1 MYDDTKFKLHTMKKI
16 LKIAGTILLVIVL
29 LLVTLPYLFKDKIEA
44 LVKEEG
50 NKMLN
55 AEFDFGGLD
64 ISLISNFPLASV
76 TLEDF
81 YLKGVGQ
88 FRNDTLVA
96 AGEVTAAVNIMSL
109 FGDEGFD
116 IKKVLLDRVSVN
128 AIVLPDSSV
137 NWDVMK
143 PTDEVEEAPTDT
155 ASSPFRIKLQ
165 QLTVSDFNLV
175 YDDRLSNMYAKVENM
190 DVSCSGDFGSART
203 MLALETALE
212 ALTFSMDGVPFL
224 NRAHVAANMN
234 IDADLENNKFTLN
247 ENSVQLNAIKAAID
261 GWVALTDEGVDMD
274 IKLGSN
280 EIGFKEILSL
290 IPAIYSKDFEGLKT
304 DGRATL
310 AAWAKGSLKGDSIV
324 PQFNVAFDVK
334 DAMFQYP
341 SLPMGV
347 NKININAKVENPGG
361 SLDATVVDVAPLS
374 FVMAGNPFSV
384 AVKLLTPIS
393 NMQFDASAKGKLN
406 LGKIKDVYPLEN
418 MALNGVVDADMSVS
432 GCMAYIEKE
441 QYDKVKAQGS
451 VRLNDMLLKMDDM
464 PDVDIKNSVLTFN
477 PRYLELSQTTVNI
490 GDNDVTVNSKFEN
503 YMGYALKGS
512 TLKGT
517 LNVSSKNFNLNDFM
531 SADTA
536 AVARSSEAAAD
547 TAAMGVI
554 YVPENIDFRM
564 QANFAKVLF
573 DNMTFVDMKGEL
585 LVKGG
590 KVDMKNLSMNTMG
603 GNVVV
608 NGFYKA
614 TEAVQPEFDAGFK
627 LSNIVFAQAYKELNM
642 VQKMAPIFNGLT
654 GSFSGNMKIST
665 KLDETMSPV
674 LQTMSGSGALSTRDL
689 SLNNVTVIQQV
700 ADIIKKPSLKD
711 TKVKD
716 LNVEFTINDG
726 RINTKPF
733 NIKMGDC
740 TMKLSGSTGLD
751 QTIDYRGEITLPAS
765 VGKLSQLGTVDMTI
779 GGSFTSP
786 KVGID
791 MEALAKKAA
800 AKAAEGAIDK
810 LLGGKSGEASSDT
823 TKSSAEKK
831 IDAVK
836 DAFGKAKD
844 LFKKKK

>member
-1 MYDDTKFKLHTMKKI
+1 MKKI
-16 LKIAGTILLVIVL
+16 LKIVGAIFLAIVL

-55 AEFDFGGLD
+55 AEFDFGTLD
-64 ISLISNFPLASV
+64 ISLISNFPLASI

-88 FRNDTLVA
+88 FENDTLVS
-96 AGEVTAAVNIMSL
+96 AGEVTAAVNVMSL

-116 IKKVLLDRVSVN
+116 IKKVLLDRVSLK
-128 AIVLPDSSV
+128 AIVMPDSSV

-143 PTDEVEEAPTDT
+143 PADEVEEAAVDT

-175 YDDRLSNMYAKVENM
+175 YDDRLSNMYAKVENL
-190 DVSCSGDFGSART
+190 DVGCSGDFGSART
-203 MLALETALE
+203 MLSLEASLE

-234 IDADLENNKFTLN
+234 IDADLENNKFTLD
-247 ENSVQLNAIKAAID
+247 ENSLQLNAIKAAID

-274 IKLGSN
+274 IKLNSN
-280 EIGFKEILSL
+280 EIGFKEVLSL
-290 IPAIYSKDFEGLKT
+290 VPAIYSKDFEGLKT
-304 DGRATL
+304 DGKATL
-310 AAWAKGSLKGDSIV
+310 AAWAKGTLKGDSIV
-324 PQFNVAFDVK
+324 PQFNIAFDVK
-334 DAMFQYP
+334 DAMFRYP

-347 NKININAKVENPGG
+347 DKININAKVENPGG
-361 SLDATVVDVAPLS
+361 ALDATIVDVAPLS

-393 NMQFDASAKGKLN
+393 NMQFDASAKGKLD

-418 MALNGVVDADMSVS
+418 MALNGVVDADMSIS

-451 VRLNDMLLKMDDM
+451 VRLNNMLLKMENM

-477 PRYLELSQTTVNI
+477 PRYLELSRTTVNI
-490 GDNDVTVNSKFEN
+490 GDNDITLNSKFEN
-503 YMGYALKGS
+503 YMGFALKGT

-517 LNVSSKNFNLNDFM
+517 LDVNSNNFNLNDFM
-531 SADTA
+531 SADTTT
-536 AVARSSEAAAD
+536 VAQSSEVATD
-547 TAAMGVI
+547 TVAMGVI

-564 QANFAKVLF
+564 QADFKKVLF
-573 DNMTFVDMKGEL
+573 DNMTFGNMKGEL
-585 LVKGG
+585 LVKDG

-603 GNVVV
+603 GSVVV

-614 TEAVQPEFDAGFK
+614 TEKTEPEFDAGFK

-654 GSFSGNMKIST
+654 GSFSGSMKIST

-674 LQTMSGSGALSTRDL
+674 LQTMSGSGVLSTRDL
-689 SLNNVTVIQQV
+689 SLNNVAVIQQV
-700 ADIIKKPSLKD
+700 ADIINKPSLKD

-733 NIKMGDC
+733 SIKMGDC
-740 TMKLSGSTGLD
+740 TMNLSGSTGLD

-765 VGKLSQLGTVDMTI
+765 VGKLSQLGTVDMTV
-779 GGSFTSP
+779 GGTFTSP

-810 LLGGKSGEASSDT
+810 LLGGKSSGAASDT

-831 IDAVK
+831 VDVVK
-836 DAFGKAKD
+836 DVLGKAKD
-844 LFKKKK
+844 LFKKR